1 MPELFRCGKTQF
13 RLADLLLSS
22 IGGGVTEE
30 AARSKSG
37 AKRAFEIRVGLDGQA
52 PSNTQIH

>member
-22 IGGGVTEE
+22 TGGEAREE
-30 AARSKSG
+30 VAGSK
-37 AKRAFEIRVGLDGQA
+37 AAFEIRVGLAG
-52 PSNTQIH
+52 